1 MKLLYEKL
9 TKEIIGGLFEVH
21 NELGP
26 GFTEQIYHQ
35 ATLHEMELRGLKTVT
50 EKECVVKYKDMEV
63 GKYRTD
69 IIIEDKVIIE
79 LKAISDL
86 NENHEAQL
94 ISYLKA
100 TGLKVGLL
108 INFSKKRLEF
118 KRFIYDE
125 LAEEFTKNRKQKY
138 DLSAVSATSAVKE
151 A

>member
-1 MKLLYEKL
+1 MKLLYEEL

-50 EKECVVKYKDMEV
+50 EKECVVKYKDREV

-79 LKAISDL
+79 LKAVSDL